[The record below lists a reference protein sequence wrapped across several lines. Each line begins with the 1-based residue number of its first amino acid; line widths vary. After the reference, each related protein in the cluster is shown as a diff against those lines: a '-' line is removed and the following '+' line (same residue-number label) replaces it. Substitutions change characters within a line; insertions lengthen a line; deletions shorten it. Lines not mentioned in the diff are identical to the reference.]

1 MKIRKTMIWLAFL
14 ATVMTVAFAQ
24 RPKNVIDE
32 VVWIVGD
39 EAIFRS
45 EVEEH
50 YVNMQQ
56 EGTPINGDPYC
67 AIPEMLAVEKLYLHQ
82 AKIDTVTAPESQVQQ
97 GVDKRINFFIANLG
111 SKEKVEEY
119 FRKPLPSLRNEL
131 LELMRNRYIIETVQQ
146 NLTSNIKS
154 TPNDVRKYFNNLEP
168 DSIPYVPMQV
178 EVQIITINPTI
189 PTQEIEDIKAQL
201 RDFTDRVN
209 RGESEFSTLAI
220 MYSDDGSAMQGGELG
235 FHNRSEFVPEFSNV
249 AFNLNDPKKV
259 SRIVETEFGYHIIQ
273 LIEKRGDQVN
283 VRHILRIPKV
293 RQADLDS
300 AMVRLDSLR
309 SDLIDKKVPFDEV
322 TRFVSQD
329 KDTKNNRGVM
339 VNENT
344 GSTRFEMQELPVDVA
359 RAVEKM
365 QPGDISRP
373 FIMKDA
379 KRNRD
384 VVSMVKLT
392 SRTPGHRAN
401 LSDDYNLIKEKYENS
416 RREQILKD
424 WVEKKIK
431 ETYVHIEDGWDKC
444 DFRYEGWIR
453 N

>member
-1 MKIRKTMIWLAFL
+1 MTWLAFL
-14 ATVMTVAFAQ
+14 AAVMTVAFAQ
-24 RPKNVIDE
+24 RPKNVVDE

-131 LELMRNRYIIETVQQ
+131 LELMRNQYIIQTVQQ

-178 EVQIITINPTI
+178 EVQIITVNPVI

-220 MYSDDGSAMQGGELG
+220 MYSDDDGSAMQGGELG

-309 SDLIDKKVPFDEV
+309 SDLIEKKVPFEEV

-359 RAVEKM
+359 RAIEKM
-365 QPGDISRP
+365 QPGEISKP

-401 LSDDYNLIKEKYENS
+401 LSDDYNLIKEKYENAQ
-416 RREQILKD
+416 REKILKD

-453 N
+453 K